1 MQIKGRGPGKRSDST
16 KLLNGCAGHLFGD
29 KITVWRIK
37 RTSELCTRRLLD
49 PRRKLRLAIHLAVE
63 VVGVQHQESCGH
75 HGRYSRRTP
84 RAAQRR
90 NLAEKMAGTQPEM
103 LVPQF
108 YFHFAV
114 GDQIHCMGG
123 FSA

>member
-1 MQIKGRGPGKRSDST
+1 MQVKGRGPGKRSDST

-37 RTSELCTRRLLD
+37 RMSELCTRRLLD
-49 PRRKLRLAIHLAVE
+49 PRRKLRLAIHQAVE

-84 RAAQRR
+84 RAAQSGELLATTPIRLKKFGP
-90 NLAEKMAGTQPEM
+90 NLVARERKATIPEE
-103 LVPQF
+103 L
-108 YFHFAV
+108 
-114 GDQIHCMGG
+114 
-123 FSA
+123 